1 MATDIKAAKVSATEV
16 RKCGSAG
23 VAKGV
28 SKGRD
33 AVRCLGSMSLAADG
47 AER

>member
-1 MATDIKAAKVSATEV
+1 
-16 RKCGSAG
+16 